1 MVLGFGVKMSKI
13 HTIVKDMIGK
23 NQLLKPCPKCGSYDI
38 KALNQLNH
46 KFTSGCNICG
56 KQFEDPT
63 LR

>member
-1 MVLGFGVKMSKI
+1 MSKI